1 LWDWAAALVALVP
14 VVVYLAGIPLHD
26 GAPGTC
32 DAWTGCIASERDQ
45 WEWTAQPWAALGVA
59 LGTFVA
65 TAVRVAPW
73 LRARPVMVRRASIV
87 ALCLL
92 VPVTVGFALLALVVW
107 NTDCSDAGWICFGG
121 PSDALALGSPGAG
134 TAMAAAL
141 LVAGAVRSEPTRASA
156 LSVIAVSIMT
166 AGVLA
171 VVAWFVAA
179 GAMAPLAAALGA

>member
-92 VPVTVGFALLALVVW
+92 VPVTVGFALLAVVVW
-107 NTDCSDAGWICFGG
+107 NADCSHGAWLCFGG
-121 PSDALALGSPGAG
+121 PSDALALSWPGAG
-134 TAMAAAL
+134 TAGAAGV
-141 LVAGAVRSEPTRASA
+141 LVVGLVRGDRTRASD
-156 LSVIAVSIMT
+156 LSVVAVT
-166 AGVLA
+166 VLAAAVLA
-171 VVAWFVAA
+171 VVAWFAA
-179 GAMAPLAAALGA
+179 ASALAVLAAALGA